1 MKSIC
6 AKQWTDYF
14 KDLKIKELKKE
25 NEKKNKILSD
35 KEKLIVSYHEVG
47 HALVAALQTN
57 SAPVQKITI
66 IPRTSG
72 ALGYTMQVDE
82 GEHYLMSKTEIE
94 NKIATFTG
102 GRAAEEIIF
111 KEITTGASN
120 DIEQATKLAKAMV
133 SRFGMTDKFG
143 MVAMET
149 MNNQYLGGDTSLTC
163 SAETQTKIDEMVVNI
178 VETQHDKAKK
188 LLEDNIMKL
197 HEISK
202 YLYENETI
210 TGEEFMQILSK
221 KD

>member
-1 MKSIC
+1 
-6 AKQWTDYF
+6 
-14 KDLKIKELKKE
+14 
-25 NEKKNKILSD
+25 
-35 KEKLIVSYHEVG
+35 
-47 HALVAALQTN
+47 
-57 SAPVQKITI
+57 
-66 IPRTSG
+66 
-72 ALGYTMQVDE
+72 
-82 GEHYLMSKTEIE
+82 
-94 NKIATFTG
+94 
-102 GRAAEEIIF
+102 
-111 KEITTGASN
+111 
-120 DIEQATKLAKAMV
+120 
-133 SRFGMTDKFG
+133 

>member
-1 MKSIC
+1 
-6 AKQWTDYF
+6 
-14 KDLKIKELKKE
+14 
-25 NEKKNKILSD
+25 
-35 KEKLIVSYHEVG
+35 
-47 HALVAALQTN
+47 
-57 SAPVQKITI
+57 
-66 IPRTSG
+66 
-72 ALGYTMQVDE
+72 
-82 GEHYLMSKTEIE
+82 
-94 NKIATFTG
+94 
-102 GRAAEEIIF
+102 
-111 KEITTGASN
+111 
-120 DIEQATKLAKAMV
+120 
-133 SRFGMTDKFG
+133 MTDKFG

>member
-1 MKSIC
+1 
-6 AKQWTDYF
+6 
-14 KDLKIKELKKE
+14 
-25 NEKKNKILSD
+25 
-35 KEKLIVSYHEVG
+35 
-47 HALVAALQTN
+47 
-57 SAPVQKITI
+57 
-66 IPRTSG
+66 
-72 ALGYTMQVDE
+72 MQVDE

>member
-1 MKSIC
+1 
-6 AKQWTDYF
+6 
-14 KDLKIKELKKE
+14 
-25 NEKKNKILSD
+25 
-35 KEKLIVSYHEVG
+35 
-47 HALVAALQTN
+47 
-57 SAPVQKITI
+57 
-66 IPRTSG
+66 
-72 ALGYTMQVDE
+72 
-82 GEHYLMSKTEIE
+82 
-94 NKIATFTG
+94 
-102 GRAAEEIIF
+102 
-111 KEITTGASN
+111 
-120 DIEQATKLAKAMV
+120 MV